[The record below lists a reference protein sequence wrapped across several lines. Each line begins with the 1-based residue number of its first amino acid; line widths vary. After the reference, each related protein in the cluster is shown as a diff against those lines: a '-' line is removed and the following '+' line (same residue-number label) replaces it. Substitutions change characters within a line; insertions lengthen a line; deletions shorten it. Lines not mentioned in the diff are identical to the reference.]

1 MGVTQ
6 IPNLVYPTSITIAFQ
21 AALQAAIA
29 HHGIMPNNPSSVPI
43 LVNLSPQQLIAATTN
58 ISPTIDAQAFVDP
71 VGEFFRILELEF
83 PVKSFEK
90 IL

>member
-1 MGVTQ
+1 
-6 IPNLVYPTSITIAFQ
+6 
-21 AALQAAIA
+21 
-29 HHGIMPNNPSSVPI
+29 MPNNPDPVPTSVNI
-43 LVNLSPQQLIAATTN
+43 FPQQLIVAIAN
-58 ISPTIDAQAFVDP
+58 IPPTIDAPAFADP